1 MKLVRRISIS
11 IEHREI
17 SASMTQ
23 TGAMPSNFGSGATND
38 AQPPATCPACSG
50 PSFLSAE
57 DALRQGHIDAALLQS
72 ALANSRIHF
81 QRQPDGRIWIC
92 RHSWE
97 QLIGKL
103 P

>member
-1 MKLVRRISIS
+1 MKRVRRISIS
-11 IEHREI
+11 IERREI
-17 SASMTQ
+17 TASMTQ
-23 TGAMPSNFGSGATND
+23 TGAMPSDFASGPANG

-57 DALRQGHIDAALLQS
+57 DAFRQGHIYAVLLQS

-97 QLIGKL
+97 QLTGNL